1 MTKVIIIGHGGYGTA
16 IKNNLKMLMGEVEN
30 YFYIDFNIEDDLDIL
45 DKRISEAIGPSMD
58 IDVLF
63 ACDLTGG
70 SPFRQVCLLASEHPN
85 FVVVAGINT
94 AAYAEMVYSLSLPP
108 RELAKLAIETAKEAI
123 SVFSVWFI

>member
-16 IKNNLKMLMGEVEN
+16 IKNNLNMLIGEIEN
-30 YFYIDFNIEDDLDIL
+30 YFYIDFNAEDNLDSL
-45 DKRISEAIGPSMD
+45 DQRIMEAIGPSMD

-85 FVVVAGINT
+85 FVVIAGINT
-94 AAYAEMVYSLSLPP
+94 AAYAEMAYSLSLAPKA
-108 RELAKLAIETAKEAI
+108 LAELAIETAKEAI
-123 SVFSVWFI
+123 SVFSI